1 MGILDSLS
9 NFLQDR
15 EGDFDKLEDTDSGFG
30 PGPALILYNVP
41 SGLMDEELVDM
52 LSDGAPTASQKG
64 ISMARIRP
72 EDSTCTELLGKTLQ
86 DALETVVVMA
96 KKPKSPS
103 PTTMTTDAG
112 VLAMCPVLLFSGF
125 SNPEMMAAY
134 DIIAGEIYQES
145 AGQAQAACAKAVPN
159 AMLKTLRQVLDEISG
174 DHLVVIKR
182 E

>member
-9 NFLQDR
+9 DFLQDR
-15 EGDFDKLEDTDSGFG
+15 EEDFVKLEDTDSGFG

-41 SGLMDEELVDM
+41 SGLVDEELVDM

-64 ISMARIRP
+64 ISMARIRL
-72 EDSTCTELLGKTLQ
+72 EDSPDILDKTLQ
-86 DALETVVVMA
+86 DALETVVVA
-96 KKPKSPS
+96 KSKSPP
-103 PTTMTTDAG
+103 PTTITTDAG
-112 VLAMCPVLLFSGF
+112 VLATSPVLLFSGF

-134 DIIAGEIYQES
+134 GIIAGEIYQES

-159 AMLKTLRQVLDEISG
+159 AMEKTLRQVLYEISG
-174 DHLVVIKR
+174 DHLDAIKG